1 MATATQI
8 GRTHAHWKSCG
19 LSSHVRVSESSVQI
33 KVPAPLM
40 ESWYSDLQSALVLIQ
55 EMDYGMKN
63 GYRSSLDSLMD
74 GAHALIDRV
83 AESLDD
89 VITPS

>member
-1 MATATQI
+1 MTRKKHTEGSAT
-8 GRTHAHWKSCG
+8 GRA
-19 LSSHVRVSESSVQI
+19 RESLRQI

-63 GYRSSLDSLMD
+63 GNRSSLNSLMD

-89 VITPS
+89 EITPS